1 MQNKGFVKVIAVLF
15 ALACL
20 FYLSFSIR
28 TSQIESGA
36 AKLYGEGTEEYNNYL
51 DSLSGEKVW
60 LGYTLKECRENELN
74 LGLDLKGGMN
84 VVMEV
89 SVADILKSLAGSQ
102 ATSDEFVAAMKVAKE
117 KQLTTQKDFVDL
129 FAAAFEQRI
138 SFEFYDLRG
147 LSEEQRRCFPHR
159 QMRLQHN
166 GEGL

>member
-89 SVADILKSLAGSQ
+89 SVADILKSWQ
-102 ATSDEFVAAMKVAKE
+102 VAKP
-117 KQLTTQKDFVDL
+117 QAMNLW
-129 FAAAFEQRI
+129 
-138 SFEFYDLRG
+138 LR
-147 LSEEQRRCFPHR
+147 
-159 QMRLQHN
+159 
-166 GEGL
+166 